1 MRNGKS
7 ALAELQ
13 VNTNYMADFYSLNLY
28 VPRGSLREHIIQ
40 ELQAGGLGGHMGCDK
55 TISLVEARYF
65 WPHLKRDIE
74 KFVKCCCTCQI
85 AK

>member
-1 MRNGKS
+1 MKNGKS

-13 VNTNYMADFYSLNLY
+13 VNTNYMMDFYFFEDRLCI
-28 VPRGSLREHIIQ
+28 PQGSLREHIIQ
-40 ELQAGGLGGHMGCDK
+40 ELHIGGLWDHMGRDK

-74 KFVKCCCTCQI
+74 KFVKRCYTC
-85 AK
+85 